1 MAYYVARFSLLLG
14 GVIYNSREMAFMYQH
29 PLRLLLLG
37 SGPPGFFG
45 RGMVLSPVRRE
56 SSSVDIAWRQARGAK
71 GEMKLYGHEDP
82 SIHDG
87 CRFVSSGV
95 VCVSVRVCKL
105 LPLGVCVQFR
115 RITLAQSRLPR
126 VARREPHAEG
136 FNKDLTS
143 IITMDSQW

>member
-1 MAYYVARFSLLLG
+1 MAYYVARFSLFLG
-14 GVIYNSREMAFMYQH
+14 VVIYKFKGNGIMYQH

-45 RGMVLSPVRRE
+45 RGMVLSPVRRK
-56 SSSVDIAWRQARGAK
+56 STSVDIAWRQTRGGK
-71 GEMKLYGHEDP
+71 GEMKLDGHEDP

-87 CRFVSSGV
+87 CRFVSCGV

-105 LPLGVCVQFR
+105 VCTSFEGLLEHSPACPESPDESP
-115 RITLAQSRLPR
+115 TL
-126 VARREPHAEG
+126 ED
-136 FNKDLTS
+136 FKDLTS

>member
-14 GVIYNSREMAFMYQH
+14 GVIYNSREMACMYQH

-56 SSSVDIAWRQARGAK
+56 SSSVDIAGGQTRGGK
-71 GEMKLYGHEDP
+71 GEMKLDGHEDP

-87 CRFVSSGV
+87 CRFVSCGV

-105 LPLGVCVQFR
+105 LPLGVCMYKFR
-115 RITLAQSRLPR
+115 RIT
-126 VARREPHAEG
+126 
-136 FNKDLTS
+136 
-143 IITMDSQW
+143 

>member
-1 MAYYVARFSLLLG
+1 MAYYVARFSLFLG

-45 RGMVLSPVRRE
+45 RGMVLSPVKRE
-56 SSSVDIAWRQARGAK
+56 SSSVDIAWWQTRGGK
-71 GEMKLYGHEDP
+71 GEMKLDGHEDP

-87 CRFVSSGV
+87 CRLVSSWIV
-95 VCVSVRVCKL
+95 RVSMRVCKI
-105 LPLGVCVQFR
+105 LPLGYVQFR
-115 RITLAQSRLPR
+115 RITLVQSRLP
-126 VARREPHAEG
+126 RREPHAEG

-143 IITMDSQW
+143 SITKDSQW